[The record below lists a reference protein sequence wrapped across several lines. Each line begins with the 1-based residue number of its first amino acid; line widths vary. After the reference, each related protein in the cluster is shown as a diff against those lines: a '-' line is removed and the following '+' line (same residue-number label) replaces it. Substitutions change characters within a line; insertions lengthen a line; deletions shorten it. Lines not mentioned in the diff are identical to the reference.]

1 MNNIKMAL
9 LGLPF
14 LLLSYSAQAE
24 IFMCKDASG
33 KTLTSDRPIPDCAS
47 AVREFGVNGQLKR
60 VIPAPLTPEQK
71 KQKQAEEEK
80 QKAEAE
86 AAAEQRRQDRAILA
100 RYESE
105 SDIEAARKY
114 ALQQEQEDMKRD
126 NLAMTDAQKDLNAAN
141 EELKPY
147 TLKKTKPPATLT
159 RRIETAE
166 ATIRETQQSTK
177 NHQDKIAQINAKFDE
192 TLKRFRELTTPT
204 ASK

>member
-14 LLLSYSAQAE
+14 LLLSHSAQAA

-33 KTLTSDRPIPDCAS
+33 KTLTSDRPIPDCAG
-47 AVREFGVNGQLKR
+47 AVREFGTNGQLKR
-60 VIPAPLTPEQK
+60 VIPPPLTPEQK
-71 KQKQAEEEK
+71 KEKQAEEEK

-86 AAAEQRRQDRAILA
+86 AAAEQRRQDRAMLA
-100 RYESE
+100 RFDNE
-105 SDIEAARKY
+105 SDIELARRH

-126 NLAMTDAQKDLNAAN
+126 RLTLADEQKKLDAAN
-141 EELKPY
+141 EEMKPY
-147 TLKKTKPPATLT
+147 TLKKTKPPITLI
-159 RRIETAE
+159 RKIETAE
-166 ATIRETQQSTK
+166 STIRETQQSIK
-177 NHQDKIAQINAKFDE
+177 DHEDKIVQINAKFDA